1 MAEAGFCYA
10 EGVGCKKDMKKA
22 ARFYRQAESN
32 GMSMVGNSWIYKDKY
47 NETEAPSRSR
57 GRNASGEKDK
67 KPRSKSR
74 TRSIFQRKK
83 SVPES

>member
-1 MAEAGFCYA
+1 MFLIITFQSILLTIIC
-10 EGVGCKKDMKKA
+10 
-22 ARFYRQAESN
+22 R
-32 GMSMVGNSWIYKDKY
+32 IYKDKY
-47 NETEAPSRSR
+47 NEVETTSTSTGRSR

-83 SVPES
+83 SNVSEA